1 MAIIKR
7 PFRIKKADGSWEE
20 HRFPT
25 SEDMI
30 VDAVQNLSGTGY
42 RKLPGG
48 LILQWGTYGTSVGG
62 QYLRGMFPI
71 TFPTE
76 VLAMFT
82 TIQYTGDESVFHLAT
97 PQIMNTSDYI
107 IYIRNT
113 LSNNLPNQK
122 SKIAYF
128 AIGR

>member
-48 LILQWGTYGTSVGG
+48 LILQWGRTTNISDGQQILVTFPIAFPHAILTALGANSANPVGNNG
-62 QYLRGMFPI
+62 VINISLRGLIGMDI
-71 TFPTE
+71 GRYNGAGNAC
-76 VLAMFT
+76 AMFW
-82 TIQYTGDESVFHLAT
+82 
-97 PQIMNTSDYI
+97 
-107 IYIRNT
+107 
-113 LSNNLPNQK
+113 
-122 SKIAYF
+122 F
-128 AIGR
+128 AIGY